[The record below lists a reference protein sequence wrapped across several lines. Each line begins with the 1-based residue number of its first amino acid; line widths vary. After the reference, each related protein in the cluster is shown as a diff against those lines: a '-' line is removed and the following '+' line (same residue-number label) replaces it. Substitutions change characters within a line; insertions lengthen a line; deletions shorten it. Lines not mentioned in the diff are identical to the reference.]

1 VSLLEDGFS
10 GNSLDAFVW
19 DYETDPPVQG
29 RDTNQLQTYTN
40 SLDNIAVVDD
50 ILYIKAQRLQDGTY
64 TSGRLNSR
72 PNGGWYPG
80 MALPDGSTA
89 GSVHVEASIQVP
101 TPGQGLWPQFWLAPL
116 EDTYGAWPASGE
128 IDVMQARNNMSSIT
142 QALQFGSPW
151 PANSKAEV
159 TTAEIAPFLGDF
171 HTFAA
176 DWSADAI
183 VSEYCI
189 GCFEWSAT
197 ATCYLLAP
205 SGSFGLPA
213 AGALTP
219 SSVSDRPQVACV
231 APHACKLVAWWH
243 LHLLLFHALAQHP
256 IPLPPF
262 APTAMYVG
270 GA

>member
-183 VSEYCI
+183 VMYVDGRE
-189 GCFEWSAT
+189 T
-197 ATCYLLAP
+197 A
-205 SGSFGLPA
+205 
-213 AGALTP
+213 
-219 SSVSDRPQVACV
+219 R
-231 APHACKLVAWWH
+231 
-243 LHLLLFHALAQHP
+243 
-256 IPLPPF
+256 F
-262 APTAMYVG
+262 APRTTDPTNGWYSAGSAAPQAPFDKPFSIVINLAVG
-270 GA
+270 GTWPGPPDAATPFPAQMAVQYVHAWAVPQ